1 MEENREIEI
10 DLKKIFRMLKQ
21 KAIYIVSTAVICAI
35 IAGCFTNFFIT
46 PQYTATVKLH
56 AWSNSDNFL
65 NDRSSISRSDYEASE
80 MLVNTYLVVVTS
92 TTYLEK
98 VADEAGGGI
107 TAEKLS
113 KMLSCSQ
120 IEDTTAFKISITS
133 TDKVRAAEIANI
145 VADTCPEEIVRVLKV
160 GGVEVIDYAKEPT
173 KPSSPSLKKNVLIGF
188 MAGFALSFLLFF
200 IKDLFDTS
208 IKNEEDLVR
217 EFTIPIIGTVPKLM
231 PAERSR
237 GTQDGLNVEPPK
249 PAIIFNDNKEEK

>member
-10 DLKKIFRMLKQ
+10 DLKKIFLMLKQ
-21 KAIYIVSTAVICAI
+21 KAIYIVSAAVICAV

-65 NDRSSISRSDYEASE
+65 NDRSSITQSEYEASE

-107 TAEKLS
+107 TAEKLA

-145 VADTCPEEIVRVLKV
+145 IADTCPEEIVRVLKV

-188 MAGFALSFLLFF
+188 MAGFAISFLLFF

-217 EFTIPIIGTVPKLM
+217 EFTIPIIGTVPRLI

-237 GTQDGLNVEPPK
+237 GPQDGLNVEPPK
-249 PAIIFNDNKEEK
+249 PAIIFNDSKEEK